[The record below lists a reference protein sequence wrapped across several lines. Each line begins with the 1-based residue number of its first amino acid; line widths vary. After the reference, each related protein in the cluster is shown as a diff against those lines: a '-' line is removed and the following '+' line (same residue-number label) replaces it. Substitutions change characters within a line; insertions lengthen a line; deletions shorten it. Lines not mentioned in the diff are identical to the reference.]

1 MKYKINWDSGVF
13 AVPDCAADGLKL
25 ATGKAV
31 KVLLYI
37 LKFKS
42 DNGICE
48 YLGITEEDLEDAVS
62 FWRNVGVFLTDEGIP
77 AAPPPARDAEPKMT
91 PADIG
96 IHDKPMSAGEIA
108 DRINSSDD
116 LKMLIDAI
124 QSSLGRQLSFNDL
137 ASLLK
142 IYDNLELNSEV
153 ILMLVNYCAGIGK
166 ANMSYIS
173 KIAVSW
179 SEEGIDSSSAAD
191 AKILSLQKSKTLYE
205 QCARQMS
212 LNRSLTKREKE
223 LVSLWSSSGADI
235 DLIMNAF
242 ERTVDSTGKVSFPY
256 MNKILTQWLDNGIRT
271 TAEADDF
278 SEKTAPR
285 RKTAVVGNTVRS
297 VGSGSESFDSALSD
311 IIEMSKT
318 TPIIP

>member
-25 ATGKAV
+25 ASGKAV

-37 LKFKS
+37 LRYKS

-48 YLGITEEDLEDAVS
+48 NLGITEEDLEDAVS
-62 FWRNVGVFLTDEGIP
+62 FWQNMGVFLTDSVTP
-77 AAPPPARDAEPKMT
+77 AAPPPKTETMPKRT
-91 PADIG
+91 PEDIG
-96 IHDKPMSAGEIA
+96 IPDRAMSAGEVA
-108 DRINSSDD
+108 GRINSSDD

-137 ASLLK
+137 SSLLK
-142 IYDNLELNSEV
+142 IYDELELNSEV

-173 KIAVSW
+173 KMAVSW
-179 SEEGIDSSSAAD
+179 SDEGIDSSAAAD
-191 AKILSLQKSKTLYE
+191 AKILSLQKSKSLYE

-223 LVSLWSSSGADI
+223 LVSAWSSSGADI

-242 ERTVDSTGKVSFPY
+242 ERTVDSTGKISFPY

-271 TAEADDF
+271 TSEADDF
-278 SEKTAPR
+278 SEKTAPKR
-285 RKTAVVGNTVRS
+285 RAAVVGNTVRA
-297 VGSGSESFDSALSD
+297 VGNGSESFDSALSD